1 MSTAVFQLFSKLAG
15 VTSTDQQ
22 RTSSAFEM
30 APPQMLLPTD
40 EECVLYGQKKPIVF
54 FYEPRGAQQ
63 LASGAADGNS
73 GPGAGAAVTSS
84 SRTNLLQG
92 WPAELSAAQLTSPG
106 TAVHALR
113 VTNAEDDFHKTL
125 STQEVWADWPQTI
138 RGWQLCPMSHLCAV
152 VRTNGAAPHLYLL
165 ASRYELVGTSAV
177 YERYLLLTPPSKD
190 SGRDAASN
198 VLVRAATAADSAS
211 ISVTELRTLR
221 RIACLCR
228 CFCSSG
234 AEAQPRTARSRGVS
248 NDTLAPPPPLADY
261 VLHLVPTSLQYTF
274 CFAATALL
282 SAADEERCQSWAMT
296 ATALSRLK
304 FSSHHQSCST
314 IEAANT
320 SGALSDGGHTTY
332 FESATQSRD
341 RSTSAVRVV
350 EGGGGGTTS
359 ASGAGFSED
368 PRSAPSTPARPLFAM
383 GRMDEQRGDS
393 LSAARHHEDMH
404 EDGESIL
411 EERLPPSQRWRAM
424 ALRRLL
430 DTSFYDEQVP
440 AGWRRWRYASS
451 GILCRPLVVDSLD
464 GIVRYIHGSRLAFY
478 TAVAFLDRFIAV
490 TVDPLANFFAYK
502 RQLQR
507 GRSRQEM
514 DCRMLAMHGTRPTDP
529 PIAAELHAEQ
539 LCDSG
544 LDGGVQAREICSFL
558 TQVIVV
564 CIMLGS
570 KTVDLYPPRIRS
582 LMGCVEDTAPISE
595 EDFVIL
601 EFHVLLTLGFPVH
614 PVTLFEAVGALL
626 TFSTSDDL
634 YGTLTASH
642 TTRRLLEEHQDRGH
656 LIDDV
661 DRLMQEEAEE
671 EEAAAVAG
679 SAQPHPALRAAA
691 LTPAGRR
698 AINDWLRLRLFT
710 CFICDEVIRANAGGS
725 AASSSASASSA
736 SDSTPRHRGGGVSS
750 RMAAEEESKVPDGGF
765 SVLQFSPVLVAA
777 AALVIAA
784 EQLRVPL
791 PAPML
796 RLVPAP
802 MQARLREA
810 PADGSSDVGR
820 SSGGSSSG
828 RVMAASRR
836 RDQSMSTCEVVMEES
851 NMLGRGAGADAGHNE
866 ASTGLRLTAGAT
878 DDHYKVLVELS
889 LLLEQ
894 ELNRLSDD
902 SGLYG
907 PPPLASV
914 PAAGATPTSI
924 NLEVEEE
931 QVGAGS
937 CGAAAV
943 AGPSPCPTHPYT
955 GALSRGGTARRGAP
969 LTSAASPRVRPAST
983 RAIDMFGRIIAHAKA
998 IHYRSRES
1006 CPPVLLHRYQPL
1018 FRDGV

>member
-1 MSTAVFQLFSKLAG
+1 MSTAVFELFSKLAG
-15 VTSTDQQ
+15 VASAGQQ
-22 RTSSAFEM
+22 GTPSALEM

-73 GPGAGAAVTSS
+73 GPGAGAALTSS
-84 SRTNLLQG
+84 SRTSLLQE
-92 WPAELSAAQLTSPG
+92 WPAELSAAQLVSPG
-106 TAVHALR
+106 TTVHALR
-113 VTNAEDDFHKTL
+113 VTNAEDDLHKTL

-138 RGWQLCPMSHLCAV
+138 RGWQLCPMSHLCAM

-190 SGRDAASN
+190 SGRGAASN
-198 VLVRAATAADSAS
+198 VLARATTAADSAS

-234 AEAQPRTARSRGVS
+234 AEAQPRTARSRGVGS
-248 NDTLAPPPPLADY
+248 DTLVPPPPLADY

-282 SAADEERCQSWAMT
+282 GAADEERCQSWAMT

-304 FSSHHQSCST
+304 FSSRYQSCST
-314 IEAANT
+314 TEAANT

-332 FESATQSRD
+332 LESATQSRD

-350 EGGGGGTTS
+350 EGGGGGMTS
-359 ASGAGFSED
+359 ASGAGLSED
-368 PRSAPSTPARPLFAM
+368 PRSAPSTPARPLLAM
-383 GRMDEQRGDS
+383 GRMDGQRGGS

-404 EDGESIL
+404 QNGESIL

-430 DTSFYDEQVP
+430 DTSFYNEQVP
-440 AGWRRWRYASS
+440 SGWRRWRYASS

-514 DCRMLAMHGTRPTDP
+514 DCRMLAMYGTRPTARPSP
-529 PIAAELHAEQ
+529 PSSLQSSCTTA
-539 LCDSG
+539 
-544 LDGGVQAREICSFL
+544 AREICSFL

-626 TFSTSDDL
+626 AFSP
-634 YGTLTASH
+634 
-642 TTRRLLEEHQDRGH
+642 EHQDRGH
-656 LIDDV
+656 LVDDV

-691 LTPAGRR
+691 LTPADRR

-736 SDSTPRHRGGGVSS
+736 SDSTPRHGGSVNS
-750 RMAAEEESKVPDGGF
+750 RMAAEEESKLPDGGF
-765 SVLQFSPVLVAA
+765 SVLQLSPVLVAA

-784 EQLRVPL
+784 EQLRMPL
-791 PAPML
+791 PAPMM
-796 RLVPAP
+796 RLVPVP
-802 MQARLREA
+802 MQALLREA
-810 PADGSSDVGR
+810 PVDGSSDVGR
-820 SSGGSSSG
+820 SNGGSSSG
-828 RVMAASRR
+828 RVMAALHRR
-836 RDQSMSTCEVVMEES
+836 GQNTSTCDVAIEES
-851 NMLGRGAGADAGHNE
+851 NVLGRGAGADARHNE

-878 DDHYKVLVELS
+878 DDHY
-889 LLLEQ
+889 
-894 ELNRLSDD
+894 N
-902 SGLYG
+902 
-907 PPPLASV
+907 V
-914 PAAGATPTSI
+914 PAAGATPTST

-931 QVGAGS
+931 QIGAGS

-943 AGPSPCPTHPYT
+943 AGPSLCPTHPYT
-955 GALSRGGTARRGAP
+955 GELA
-969 LTSAASPRVRPAST
+969 
-983 RAIDMFGRIIAHAKA
+983 RAIDMFGRIIAQAKA
-998 IHYRSRES
+998 IHHRSRES

-1018 FRDGV
+1018 FRDCV

>member
-1 MSTAVFQLFSKLAG
+1 MSTAVFELFSKLAG
-15 VTSTDQQ
+15 VA
-22 RTSSAFEM
+22 SAGHQGTPSALEM

-73 GPGAGAAVTSS
+73 GPGAGAALTSS
-84 SRTNLLQG
+84 SRTSLLQE
-92 WPAELSAAQLTSPG
+92 WPAELSAAQLVSPG
-106 TAVHALR
+106 TTVHALR
-113 VTNAEDDFHKTL
+113 VTNAEDDLHKTL

-138 RGWQLCPMSHLCAV
+138 RGWQLCPMSHLCAM

-190 SGRDAASN
+190 SGRGAASN
-198 VLVRAATAADSAS
+198 VLARATTAADSAS

-234 AEAQPRTARSRGVS
+234 AEAQPRTARSRGVGS
-248 NDTLAPPPPLADY
+248 DTLVPPPPLADY

-282 SAADEERCQSWAMT
+282 GAADEERCQSWAMT

-304 FSSHHQSCST
+304 FSSRYQSCST
-314 IEAANT
+314 TEAANT

-332 FESATQSRD
+332 LESATQSRD

-350 EGGGGGTTS
+350 EGGGGGMTS
-359 ASGAGFSED
+359 ASGAGLSED
-368 PRSAPSTPARPLFAM
+368 PRSAPSTPARPLLAM
-383 GRMDEQRGDS
+383 GRMDGQRGGS
-393 LSAARHHEDMH
+393 LSAALHHEDMH
-404 EDGESIL
+404 QNGESIL

-430 DTSFYDEQVP
+430 DTSFYNEQVP
-440 AGWRRWRYASS
+440 TGWRRWRYASS

-514 DCRMLAMHGTRPTDP
+514 DCRMLAMYGTRPTDP
-529 PIAAELHAEQ
+529 PIAAELPVEQ
-539 LCDSG
+539 LYDSG

-626 TFSTSDDL
+626 AFSTSDAL

-656 LIDDV
+656 LVDDV
-661 DRLMQEEAEE
+661 DRLMEEEAEE

-691 LTPAGRR
+691 LTPADRR

-736 SDSTPRHRGGGVSS
+736 SDSTPRHGGGVNS
-750 RMAAEEESKVPDGGF
+750 RMAAEEESKLPDGGF
-765 SVLQFSPVLVAA
+765 SVLQLSPVLVAA

-784 EQLRVPL
+784 EQLRMPL
-791 PAPML
+791 PAPMM
-796 RLVPAP
+796 RLVPVP
-802 MQARLREA
+802 MQALLREA
-810 PADGSSDVGR
+810 PVDGSSDVGR
-820 SSGGSSSG
+820 SNGGSSSG
-828 RVMAASRR
+828 RVMAALHRR
-836 RDQSMSTCEVVMEES
+836 GQNTNTCDVAIEES
-851 NMLGRGAGADAGHNE
+851 NVLGRGADADARHNE

-878 DDHYKVLVELS
+878 DDHYKVLMELS
-889 LLLEQ
+889 LLLEH
-894 ELNRLSDD
+894 ELSRLSDD
-902 SGLYG
+902 SGLQG

-914 PAAGATPTSI
+914 PAAGATPTST

-931 QVGAGS
+931 QIGAGS

-943 AGPSPCPTHPYT
+943 AGPSLCPTHPYT
-955 GALSRGGTARRGAP
+955 GELSRGGAARRGAP
-969 LTSAASPRVRPAST
+969 LTSAASPRVRPASA
-983 RAIDMFGRIIAHAKA
+983 RAIDMFGRIIAQAKA
-998 IHYRSRES
+998 IHHRSRES

-1018 FRDGV
+1018 FRDCV